1 MRPLQALSTRSPIVF
16 SAFVLA
22 RRQFICTV
30 VLHSVSPCVLPRV
43 SARTYDFT
51 LPNSCHP
58 SQFGNTRPIPDSN
71 DAPPRQRELWCRH
84 CILTLH
90 LFRTTSFPEQQH
102 CKTAYHV
109 LCVDRKNCNGN
120 CQSSEAHR
128 SANSSTSSQPLRHL
142 RTSGGL
148 PLAVNALVVTITK
161 SKPYTFTTTYD
172 LARQLFRPT
181 SHRRDN
187 NCRAK
192 LGVTATDS
200 DGPDRRLRSFST
212 RHLAHNSRTSNKPHS
227 VLERP
232 HSRLFRTSCLA
243 TP

>member
-1 MRPLQALSTRSPIVF
+1 MISPF
-16 SAFVLA
+16 
-22 RRQFICTV
+22 
-30 VLHSVSPCVLPRV
+30 
-43 SARTYDFT
+43 
-51 LPNSCHP
+51 
-58 SQFGNTRPIPDSN
+58 PIN
-71 DAPPRQRELWCRH
+71 V
-84 CILTLH
+84 TLH
-90 LFRTTSFPEQQH
+90 NSATPDQYPTATTRLRDRGNLVSSLHFDFALFRTTSFPEQQH

-109 LCVDRKNCNGN
+109 SRVDRKNCNGN